1 MLVLSRKK
9 GETIVIK
16 NRQTGGVIRIVVA
29 KICGN
34 VVRICIEAS
43 ESDTVLRE
51 EIIERTKKQK

>member
-34 VVRICIEAS
+34 VVRIGIEAS